1 MSEVPVYE
9 AVVSL
14 CVERTAGRNV
24 RIRSDRSETFGR
36 GTISIEKVFGLAI
49 RRTGGGTYVSTY
61 LRAKAR
67 KNKVIRSQSGTISV
81 GTQGKPQAND
91 ELTVDRPFSLTCF
104 DQ

>member
-49 RRTGGGTYVSTY
+49 RRTGG
-61 LRAKAR
+61 
-67 KNKVIRSQSGTISV
+67 SQSGTISV